1 MTVPPN
7 MLQLI
12 ATGDHKLM
20 RRVNRWPAPKWI
32 RLWAIA
38 ATRAGDG
45 WLWYLVGLALL
56 MFGPETRFTAVAA
69 AGSAALAGIGAFK
82 ALKHVSGRTRPCHL
96 EPHCW
101 ATLLPPDRFSFPSGH
116 TITAFAVALTLSQF
130 YPALAVGLL
139 FCAFSIAASRI
150 LLGMHFLSDVVA
162 GALLGGMLS
171 VAAYQIFA

>member
-1 MTVPPN
+1 MADWRSFFEKNTNIHKCFALLSRPCNGNRSTNRLGAQRSDCHFDRLEYRGLSVTVPPN

-96 EPHCW
+96 
-101 ATLLPPDRFSFPSGH
+101 
-116 TITAFAVALTLSQF
+116 
-130 YPALAVGLL
+130 
-139 FCAFSIAASRI
+139 
-150 LLGMHFLSDVVA
+150 
-162 GALLGGMLS
+162 
-171 VAAYQIFA
+171 